1 MSIKRLA
8 KDTAI
13 YGLSSI
19 LGRAL
24 YFLLTPLY
32 TALFPPEEYGVVS
45 VVFAFTAIM
54 MVLFTYRMETA
65 YFRFESDQGEKKQP
79 YFDTAMLSIIGSTLL
94 LGSLFMLLAP
104 KMASLLEYP
113 DQVPLFRIAILI
125 LAFDALSEIPLSRLR
140 LEGRPIRFAI
150 VRLSGII
157 TNIGLNLF
165 FLVFCR
171 YALERS
177 GWSWLHPFLES
188 IYDPEFG
195 IGYIFISNLVA
206 SVLVFVL
213 LSPLLTRIKLHF
225 DWEQWR
231 RMIRYAFPLI
241 IVGFSYVINEVL
253 DRAIFNSIYPG
264 SYEEGKTQLG
274 IYAANYK
281 LATLIALLIQAYRY
295 GAEPFF
301 FKQKNESNAR
311 QLYADLAGFF
321 AAIGGIA
328 FLAIT
333 LFIDFTKYFITNE
346 AYWAGLHVV
355 PILAMANIFLG
366 LYYNFATWYKL
377 ADLTKWGAYIS
388 VGGAIITIVL
398 NIWWIPLYSYLGSAW
413 ATFICYGSMAA
424 ATWWFGRK
432 FYPIPYRITKILFYL
447 VAALGVWGLG
457 QIWRSFLPDA
467 LWWRNLG
474 NAGLFLSYLLFI
486 YRMEREKIRKYFFK
500 G

>member
-32 TALFPPEEYGVVS
+32 TEKFPPEEYGVVS

-65 YFRFESDQGEKKQP
+65 YFRFESDRTEQKQA
-79 YFDTAMLSIIGSTLL
+79 YFDTAMLSIIASTVL
-94 LGSLFMLLAP
+94 LGGLFLLLAP
-104 KMASLLEYP
+104 QMAGLLQYP
-113 DQVPLFRIAILI
+113 DEVPLFRIAILI

-140 LEGRPIRFAI
+140 LEGRPIRFAV

-165 FLVFCR
+165 FLLFCP
-171 YALERS
+171 YALGS
-177 GWSWLHPFLES
+177 SDWNWLHPLLET
-188 IYDPEFG
+188 IYNPDFG
-195 IGYIFISNLVA
+195 IGYIFLSNLVA
-206 SVLVFVL
+206 SLLVLVL
-213 LSPLLTRIKLHF
+213 LLPMIAKVKLQF
-225 DWEQWR
+225 DRVQWR
-231 RMIRYAFPLI
+231 KMIVYAAPLV

-253 DRAIFNSIYPG
+253 DRAIFKTIYPG
-264 SYEEGKTQLG
+264 PAQEAESQLG

-281 LATLIALLIQAYRY
+281 LATLIALFIQAYRY

-301 FKQKNESNAR
+301 FKQKNEANAR

-333 LFIDFTKYFITNE
+333 LFIDFTKYFISNE
-346 AYWAGLHVV
+346 DYWAGLHVV

-388 VGGAIITIVL
+388 VGGAIITIAL
-398 NIWWIPLYSYLGSAW
+398 NVWWIPIYSYLGSAW
-413 ATFICYGSMAA
+413 ATLICYGSMAA

-432 FYPIPYRITKILFYL
+432 FYPIPYRMPRILLYL
-447 VAALGVWGLG
+447 IVAVAVWGVG

-467 LWWRNLG
+467 LWWRTLG
-474 NAGLFLSYLLFI
+474 NAALFLMYLLFI
-486 YRMEREKIRKYFFK
+486 YRMEREKIRLYFLRK
-500 G
+500 